1 MVLWDCWSL
10 NGGDTRSRTEDQGF
24 AIQCISHFA
33 MSPFEV
39 VELYILVA
47 LILINWY
54 LDNIAPW

>member
-1 MVLWDCWSL
+1 
-10 NGGDTRSRTEDQGF
+10 
-24 AIQCISHFA
+24 